1 MANKRR
7 NGEGSWGRKT
17 INGIK
22 YYTYRDS
29 KGKTTY
35 GKTQKEVK
43 EKLANKPAEYA
54 ISQKTTFGEYISN
67 WLTFK
72 QGEVEIT
79 TYQDYEDLI
88 NNMII
93 NFKKYNLA
101 KKQLNALSPRT
112 FQQYLNAL
120 ATKYSRSSIVKIW
133 QLIKQCIK
141 YGELQN
147 ELPVNTT
154 ALVKVPLESNV
165 AVKKKEIPFL
175 TVEQANQLYEV
186 LNYRDKNNASRY
198 KSSNNAHA
206 IILILYTGM
215 RMGELIALKW
225 KNVNISQKSIYIKE
239 AAATIKNEDGKTVSI
254 DKIPKTKTSIRKI
267 PLPSRA
273 LEMLKYFKEN
283 NEATDKDDYVALS
296 NTGNKLD
303 SANLNRTLHAMCK
316 DANLPRLNVHALRH
330 SYGSMLL
337 SKGVDIKII
346 SELLGHANISITY
359 DIYIGINEGD
369 KEAAIKSAFDTDE

>member
-101 KKQLNALSPRT
+101 KKQLNALSPRI

-175 TVEQANQLYEV
+175 TVEQADQLYEV

-239 AAATIKNEDGKTVSI
+239 AAATIKNEDGKTVAAVDLEVPGAGELMGGSQREEDY
-254 DKIPKTKTSIRKI
+254 DKLIERKRIMKQPTKMI
-267 PLPSRA
+267 
-273 LEMLKYFKEN
+273 
-283 NEATDKDDYVALS
+283 
-296 NTGNKLD
+296 
-303 SANLNRTLHAMCK
+303 
-316 DANLPRLNVHALRH
+316 
-330 SYGSMLL
+330 MLL
-337 SKGVDIKII
+337 CQIP
-346 SELLGHANISITY
+346 A
-359 DIYIGINEGD
+359 INLIQQTSTERYMLCVRMPICQD
-369 KEAAIKSAFDTDE
+369 